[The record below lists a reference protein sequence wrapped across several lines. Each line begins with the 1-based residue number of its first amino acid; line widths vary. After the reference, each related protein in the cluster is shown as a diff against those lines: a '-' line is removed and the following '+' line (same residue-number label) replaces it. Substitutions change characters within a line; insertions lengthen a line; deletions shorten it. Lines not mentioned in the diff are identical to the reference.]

1 MAEDSTRRL
10 LRVLGMAVTD
20 CEDALGE
27 LEAALR
33 GSSPGAVPGQPLETY
48 DRAAREVEARWAEL
62 GRLIQGYQARAREAL
77 VTALRAR
84 GVA

>member
-10 LRVLGMAVTD
+10 LRGLGTAVTD

-33 GSSPGAVPGQPLETY
+33 GSSPGAVLPHSLEAY
-48 DRAAREVEARWAEL
+48 DRAAREVETRWAEL
-62 GRLIQGYQARAREAL
+62 GHLIQGYQARAREAL

>member
-1 MAEDSTRRL
+1 MTEDSTRRL
-10 LRVLGMAVTD
+10 LKVFGIAVTD

-33 GSSPGAVPGQPLETY
+33 GSGPGAVAGQSLEAY
-48 DRAAREVEARWAEL
+48 DRASREVEARWAEL
-62 GRLIQGYQARAREAL
+62 GRLVQGYQARAREAL
-77 VTALRAR
+77 VAALRAR

>member
-1 MAEDSTRRL
+1 MADDSTRRL
-10 LRVLGMAVTD
+10 LRVFGIAMTD

-33 GSSPGAVPGQPLETY
+33 GSGPGAEPGQPLEAY
-48 DRAAREVEARWAEL
+48 DRASREVEARWAEL
-62 GRLIQGYQARAREAL
+62 GRLIQGYRARAHEAF
-77 VTALRAR
+77 VAALRAR

>member
-10 LRVLGMAVTD
+10 LRALGMAVTD

-33 GSSPGAVPGQPLETY
+33 GSGPGAVPPHPLEAY
-48 DRAAREVEARWAEL
+48 DRAAREVEARSAEL
-62 GRLIQGYQARAREAL
+62 GHLIQGYQARAREAL

>member
-10 LRVLGMAVTD
+10 LKAFGIAVTD

-33 GSSPGAVPGQPLETY
+33 GSGSGAVPGQPVEAY
-48 DRAAREVEARWAEL
+48 ERAAREVEARWTEL
-62 GRLIQGYQARAREAL
+62 GRLIRSYESRGREAL
-77 VTALRAR
+77 VGGLRAR

>member
-1 MAEDSTRRL
+1 MAEDATRRL
-10 LRVLGMAVTD
+10 LKVFGIAVTD

-33 GSSPGAVPGQPLETY
+33 GPGPRPVPQELLDAY
-48 DRAAREVEARWAEL
+48 DRASREVETRGAEL
-62 GRLIQGYQARAREAL
+62 ERLIQGYRTREREAL
-77 VTALRAR
+77 VAALRAR

>member
-1 MAEDSTRRL
+1 MPDDSTRRL
-10 LRVLGMAVTD
+10 LRVFGIAVTD

-33 GSSPGAVPGQPLETY
+33 ESGAGAVPGAPLEAY
-48 DRAAREVEARWAEL
+48 ERAAGEVEVRWAEL
-62 GRLIQGYQARAREAL
+62 GRLIGGYQVRARQAL
-77 VTALRAR
+77 LSSVRAR

>member
-27 LEAALR
+27 LEVALR
-33 GSSPGAVPGQPLETY
+33 GSSPGAVPPHPLEAY

-62 GRLIQGYQARAREAL
+62 GQLIQGYQARAREAL

>member
-10 LRVLGMAVTD
+10 LRVFGIAVTD

-33 GSSPGAVPGQPLETY
+33 GSGAVPEQPLEAY
-48 DRAAREVEARWAEL
+48 DRASREVETRWAEL
-62 GRLIQGYQARAREAL
+62 GHLIQGYQTRAREAL
-77 VTALRAR
+77 LTALRAR

>member
-10 LRVLGMAVTD
+10 LRVFGIAVTD

-33 GSSPGAVPGQPLETY
+33 GSGAGAVPGQPLEAY
-48 DRAAREVEARWAEL
+48 DRASREVEARWTEL
-62 GRLIQGYQARAREAL
+62 ERLIQGYRARAREAFGA
-77 VTALRAR
+77 ALRAR

>member
-27 LEAALR
+27 LEALLR
-33 GSSPGAVPGQPLETY
+33 GPGSGAVPGRPLEAY
-48 DRAAREVEARWAEL
+48 ERAAREVEVHWAEI
-62 GRLIQGYQARAREAL
+62 GRLIHGYQARAREVLLAG
-77 VTALRAR
+77 LRAR

>member
-10 LRVLGMAVTD
+10 LRALGMAVTD

-33 GSSPGAVPGQPLETY
+33 GSSPGAVPPHPLEAF
-48 DRAAREVEARWAEL
+48 DRAAREVEARWADL
-62 GRLIQGYQARAREAL
+62 GHLIRGYQARAREAL

>member
-1 MAEDSTRRL
+1 MAEDATRRL
-10 LRVLGMAVTD
+10 LKVFGIAVTD

-33 GSSPGAVPGQPLETY
+33 GPGPRSVPSELLDAY
-48 DRAAREVEARWAEL
+48 DRASREVEARWAEL
-62 GRLIQGYQARAREAL
+62 ERLIQGYRTREREAL
-77 VTALRAR
+77 VAALRAR

>member
-10 LRVLGMAVTD
+10 LRVFGIAMTSF
-20 CEDALGE
+20 EDALGE
-27 LEAALR
+27 LEAGLR
-33 GSSPGAVPGQPLETY
+33 GPGAAPGEPLEAY
-48 DRAAREVEARWAEL
+48 DRAAREVETRWAEL
-62 GRLIQGYQARAREAL
+62 GRVIQDHQARAREAL

>member
-10 LRVLGMAVTD
+10 LRVFGIAVTD

-33 GSSPGAVPGQPLETY
+33 GSGPGPVPGPALDAY
-48 DRAAREVEARWAEL
+48 DRAAREAEARWAEV
-62 GRLIQGYQARAREAL
+62 GRLITGFQARAREAL
-77 VTALRAR
+77 VAGLRAR
-84 GVA
+84 GGA

>member
-1 MAEDSTRRL
+1 MVEDSTRRL
-10 LRVLGMAVTD
+10 LKVFGIAVTD

-33 GSSPGAVPGQPLETY
+33 GSGSGTVPGRPIEAY
-48 DRAAREVEARWAEL
+48 ERAAREVETRWAEV
-62 GRLIQGYQARAREAL
+62 GRLIHGFETRAREAL
-77 VTALRAR
+77 LGGLRAR